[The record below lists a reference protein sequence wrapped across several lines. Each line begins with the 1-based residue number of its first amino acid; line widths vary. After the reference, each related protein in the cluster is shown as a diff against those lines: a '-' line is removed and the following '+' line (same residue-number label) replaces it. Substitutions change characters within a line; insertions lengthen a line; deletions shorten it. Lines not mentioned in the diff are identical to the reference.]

1 MTEWRKIDEF
11 PTYSISD
18 EGWVRHDDLGHILRH
33 QVNQQGIPHVGLV
46 SSRDGIQYK
55 RGIALLVAKAFLPP
69 PFPEHFDTPI
79 NLDGD
84 RFNNRID
91 NLMWRPRWFA
101 IKYHK
106 QFKNNERGFNVPV
119 IETTTMQRFETSWE
133 AATTFGL
140 LDKEIL
146 LAFIN
151 RTYVFP
157 TGQRFEPIEL

>member
-1 MTEWRKIDEF
+1 MTEWRTIADF

-18 EGWVRHDDLGHILRH
+18 EGYVRHNDLGHILKH

-46 SSRDGIQYK
+46 SSHDGIQYK

-69 PFPEHFDTPI
+69 PVPLHFDTPI

-84 RFNNRID
+84 RFNNHID

-106 QFKNNERGFNVPV
+106 QFKNTDRGFVVP
-119 IETTTMQRFETSWE
+119 IIDTTTGERFDNSFE
-133 AATTFGL
+133 AAVKYGL
-140 LDKEIL
+140 LDKEIA
-146 LAFIN
+146 LAFFN

-157 TGQRFEPIEL
+157 TGQRFEPIEI

>member
-1 MTEWRKIDEF
+1 MTEWRVIDDF
-11 PTYSISD
+11 PTYSVSD
-18 EGWVRHDDLGHILRH
+18 DGYVRNDALDHILRQ

-46 SSRDGIQYK
+46 SSHDGIQYK
-55 RGIALLVAKAFLPP
+55 RGVALLVAKAFLPP
-69 PFPEHFDTPI
+69 PTPSHFDTPI

-84 RFNNRID
+84 RFNNRVD

-106 QFKNNERGFNVPV
+106 QFKNSERGFIVPIV
-119 IETTTMQRFETSWE
+119 ETTTMEHFPNSWV
-133 AATTFGL
+133 AATKYGL

-146 LAFIN
+146 LAFLN

-157 TGQRFEPIEL
+157 TGQRFEPVDL